1 MYNGHAKALSLEQ
14 KHAQSLSLL
23 TCPGRHARLTDNS
36 PMLLWLGP
44 ELVDG
49 LEAFCSLPANQ
60 TKIALASFCT

>member
-1 MYNGHAKALSLEQ
+1 MPLNE
-14 KHAQSLSLL
+14 
-23 TCPGRHARLTDNS
+23 DS

-60 TKIALASFCT
+60 TKIALAFLYT